1 MAYVDFG
8 LEELI
13 RKLDQVKDPK
23 TIREIKH
30 KALTRLG
37 MKAVARAKKLT
48 RHDTGYLRRSWFS
61 ELVDDDAVVVENP
74 LHYAPHV
81 NYGHRVGKSKVRYV
95 RGDYMLEKALGQTV
109 KQDLKPELI
118 KATQEILGRFK

>member
-1 MAYVDFG
+1 MAHVDFG

-23 TIREIKH
+23 AIREIKR

-37 MKAVARAKKLT
+37 MKTVARAKRLT
-48 RHDTGYLRRSWFS
+48 RVDTGYMRRSWFS
-61 ELVDDDAVVVENP
+61 ELVDDDAVAVENP

-95 RGDYMLEKALGQTV
+95 RGDYTLEKALGQTA
-109 KQDLKPELI
+109 KQDLKPELA